1 MGVFLVLEKTSTE
14 LRIRLTG
21 ESHTLLNLLTN
32 IMLEDERVDVAY
44 YNMEFP
50 TWSDPVLYVRTHGE
64 DPVKVL
70 RDASMR
76 VAQMCDEFIQAFN
89 AASSP
94 Q

>member
-1 MGVFLVLEKTSTE
+1 MFLVLEKTSTE

>member
-1 MGVFLVLEKTSTE
+1 VFLVLEKTSTE